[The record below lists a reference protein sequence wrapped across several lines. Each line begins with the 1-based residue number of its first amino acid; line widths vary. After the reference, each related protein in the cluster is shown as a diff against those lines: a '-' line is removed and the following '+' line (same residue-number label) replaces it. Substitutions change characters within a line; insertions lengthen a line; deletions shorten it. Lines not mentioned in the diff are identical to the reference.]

1 MIKAEVFVDNKAWTK
16 YIDNPDN
23 YLKNKLKKVSKII
36 DIFKKNKLSF
46 TLLLSGANEIKKLN
60 KKFRKKNKIT
70 DVISFPL
77 HEKKKLY
84 KLMKENNVI
93 YLGDVIINL
102 NEIIKQSK
110 KQSFP
115 NALDKIW
122 IHGLTHLLG
131 YRHKSNHDFLAM
143 KKIENKIFN
152 SIQ

>member
-1 MIKAEVFVDNKAWTK
+1 
-16 YIDNPDN
+16 
-23 YLKNKLKKVSKII
+23 
-36 DIFKKNKLSF
+36 
-46 TLLLSGANEIKKLN
+46 
-60 KKFRKKNKIT
+60 
-70 DVISFPL
+70 
-77 HEKKKLY
+77 
-84 KLMKENNVI
+84 MKENNVI

>member
-70 DVISFPL
+70 DVISFPF
-77 HEKKKLY
+77 HEKKSY
-84 KLMKENNVI
+84 TN
-93 YLGDVIINL
+93 
-102 NEIIKQSK
+102 
-110 KQSFP
+110 
-115 NALDKIW
+115 
-122 IHGLTHLLG
+122 
-131 YRHKSNHDFLAM
+131 
-143 KKIENKIFN
+143 
-152 SIQ
+152 